1 MVFSSLTFIFY
12 FLPIV
17 LILYYIVPN
26 KFKNIILF
34 FSSLAFYFFAEP
46 KFGILMIVS
55 ILSTYIHGILMNK
68 HKEHKKIIMIS
79 SVIISLSF
87 LVFFK
92 YTDFIIEN
100 VNMLFKG
107 EFDLLNLALPIGIS
121 FYTFKM
127 ISYIVDVYKNKVKP
141 QKSFLKLA
149 TYVSLFPQLM
159 AGPIVRYSTIEKEL
173 DDREY
178 TFSKFSNGVRRFII
192 GLSKKVLIADVLGD
206 LISSFNMASEK
217 TVLFYWIYAVAITL
231 QIYFD
236 FSGYSDM
243 AIGLGKMFGFNFPE
257 NFNYPYISRSVTDFW
272 RRWHITLGTWFRD
285 YVYIPLGGNRVGKI
299 KWLRNILIVWMLTG
313 LWHGAAWNFILW
325 GLLYGVLLVIEK
337 LGLLKILEKIPAFLS
352 RIYVMFV
359 VIIGF
364 VIFSGEGVEQ
374 ILENIGG
381 LFGIGVDKLTNAE
394 SMYYLVNYASIFVI
408 SILASTPILKNIV
421 KKLKE
426 KIPRIINIFE
436 PLALSLLLI
445 ICVSYLVDG
454 SFSPFLYFRF

>member
-34 FSSLAFYFFAEP
+34 LSSLAFYFFAEP

-55 ILSTYIHGILMNK
+55 ILSTYIHGILMDK

-79 SVIISLSF
+79 SIIISLSF

-100 VNMLFKG
+100 VNMLFNG

-285 YVYIPLGGNRVGKI
+285 YVYIPLGGNRKGLAI
-299 KWLRNILIVWMLTG
+299 QIRNILIVWFLTG
-313 LWHGAAWNFILW
+313 AWHGASWNFILW
-325 GLLYGVLLVIEK
+325 GVYFGIIL
-337 LGLLKILEKIPAFLS
+337 ILEKLFLLKFLEKLPKII
-352 RIYVMFV
+352 RHIYSIV
-359 VIIGF
+359 VILISW
-364 VIFSGEGVEQ
+364 VIFAFEDLSKVMEYIKAMFINTNLWDSEAFYYLQNYGF
-374 ILENIGG
+374 IIC
-381 LFGIGVDKLTNAE
+381 IGVIC
-394 SMYYLVNYASIFVI
+394 SIPVW
-408 SILASTPILKNIV
+408 

-426 KIPRIINIFE
+426 KIDSKNSKTLEVITSFGYVAI
-436 PLALSLLLI
+436 LVLSTA
-445 ICVSYLVDG
+445 SLVTN
-454 SFSPFLYFRF
+454 SFNPFLYFRF